1 MSNQLQKNSV
11 RLGLASLALIGAI
24 AFAGSPAQAQ
34 TGGGGGGGTEMQDAI
49 DDITS
54 FNSAMTG
61 IVSSLTTV
69 AIFPAGI
76 SASIR
81 AFRHI
86 VLSNV

>member
-1 MSNQLQKNSV
+1 MKKYLI
-11 RLGLASLALIGAI
+11 LALISFILFPA
-24 AFAGSPAQAQ
+24 AAQAQ
-34 TGGGGGGGTEMQDAI
+34 TAGGLGQSFLDLISGGDGV
-49 DDITS
+49 ITQIEN
-54 FNSAMTG
+54 FNTAMVG